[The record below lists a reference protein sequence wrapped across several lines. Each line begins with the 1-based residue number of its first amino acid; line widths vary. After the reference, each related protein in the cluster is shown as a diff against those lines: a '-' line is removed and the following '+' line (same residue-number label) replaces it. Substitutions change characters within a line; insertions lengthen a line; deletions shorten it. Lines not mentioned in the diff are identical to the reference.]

1 MTIRARYGW
10 RIATCVL
17 APNFAWAFNLGD
29 LHGQALVGQALQA
42 RVDLYGSSAERQIPI
57 LISVL
62 PDLFSRPNRD
72 AERVLSSL
80 TARFERD
87 DAGYSF
93 IHLVSGVPLTDTPL
107 TFRLRVEGGT
117 GAVIRHYALQATI
130 AVAPTRVSRRTG
142 RRVRSRP
149 VSSLSANS
157 FTGQYGPVQSGESLW
172 SIAQRLGQRGNYAWM
187 NRIHAANPQAFV
199 NGDINRLK
207 SGVFL
212 ALADL
217 APSAVRSATT
227 ATATTPAPVA
237 PQSAAPPVTAALPVI
252 PEPLRRTP
260 ETATPSAAIDPIL
273 AARLAALDAK
283 FAAIRAE
290 YAPHAETSVT
300 PHAND
305 DLHVRAATTP
315 NRSQGTAPPADAS
328 TVAREQAPA
337 VTAAM
342 IGTGE
347 HESNPLRLGALAL
360 GAFAVLGLILAKITG
375 HRRARTLVSAHH
387 SEEANRK
394 ADVARKAEQRLRTEN
409 DLFAGRRQT
418 KLESTGDLTRFEAT
432 LQSLPLDDTYTD
444 IDINIAHGRYQTAE
458 KLLQEVISAA
468 PRNVTAKTRLAEIYY
483 ITERAEEFGTI
494 VEELQQTHRAELSN
508 EEWQRIV
515 RMGKVIAPDL
525 AIFSGP
531 RVAERRAS

>member
-10 RIATCVL
+10 RMATCVL

-29 LHGQALVGQALQA
+29 LHGQPIVGHPLQA
-42 RVDLYGSSAERQIPI
+42 RVDLYASSTERRVPLSIA
-57 LISVL
+57 VL
-62 PDLFSRPNRD
+62 PDLFSRQNRD
-72 AERVLSSL
+72 TERVLSSL
-80 TARFERD
+80 AARVEQD

-93 IHLVSGVPLTDTPL
+93 IHLMSGVPLTETPL

-117 GAVIRHYALQATI
+117 GAVIRHYALQAT
-130 AVAPTRVSRRTG
+130 AAAPTRVSRRAG
-142 RRVRSRP
+142 RRVHSAHLLSP
-149 VSSLSANS
+149 SANS
-157 FTGQYGPVQSGESLW
+157 VAGQYGPVQTGESLW
-172 SIAQRLGQRGNYAWM
+172 SIAQRLGHRGSQAWM

-212 ALADL
+212 ALAKL
-217 APSAVRSATT
+217 APREAPPAIAASAATP
-227 ATATTPAPVA
+227 TPLA
-237 PQSAAPPVTAALPVI
+237 PQPTVPPVTAALAVA
-252 PEPLRRTP
+252 PEPVRRTS
-260 ETATPSAAIDPIL
+260 ETGTPSAAIDPIL
-273 AARLAALDAK
+273 AARLTALDAK

-290 YAPHAETSVT
+290 YAPQVEPSVT
-300 PHAND
+300 PSARD
-305 DLHVRAATTP
+305 DSHLSATPTP
-315 NRSQGTAPPADAS
+315 NRGQGTARPAGAS
-328 TVAREQAPA
+328 AVAREQAPA

-342 IGTGE
+342 IETDE
-347 HESNPLRLGALAL
+347 HPFNPLGLGALGL
-360 GAFAVLGLILAKITG
+360 GALAVLGLIVTKITG
-375 HRRARTLVSAHH
+375 RRRSRTLASAHH
-387 SEEANRK
+387 SEEAGRK
-394 ADVARKAEQRLRTEN
+394 ADVARKAELRLRSEN
-409 DLFAGRRQT
+409 DLLAARRQT
-418 KLESTGDLTRFEAT
+418 KLESTQDLTRFEAT

-515 RMGKVIAPDL
+515 RMGKIIAPTL
-525 AIFSGP
+525 ALFSGP